1 MRSILRLGNRIAA
14 TSRSRIFVIVL
25 LATSGCNSQKSG
37 TPLAQ
42 VDLRAFGYGFTDRN
56 QIADATG
63 LSFLSEDRLA
73 VSVNQLT
80 DTESSAP
87 PGRDNPQAHILVIDV
102 QSGRIVEQG
111 TMPVGTSEGA
121 VQWVSGL
128 RLAVWN
134 SKGLQVCA
142 LNLRCSPPLAGL
154 GPLSV
159 SPKGTRIAFGGY
171 GMSPIKVLDVEPLR
185 EVASFDDPQGQNG
198 FVYGGGVIPGD
209 TALLVRRG
217 PNRFVI
223 RRPGKQDTLMDF
235 ERGGSF
241 ALSRFLNG
249 ETIVYVEHNSNEAI
263 VADLDGRE
271 LHRYKLKKAYR
282 TDFLP
287 TASGK
292 RFGIYEYGFTF
303 WNTLLNFFDFEETRP
318 PDFQRV
324 RVIDISSG
332 TEVAGLEW
340 DPRQSPLRH
349 SIEPQLSP
357 SGHRLARVVAGVL
370 EILPVN

>member
-1 MRSILRLGNRIAA
+1 MRSILRLGNRITG
-14 TSRSRIFVIVL
+14 TSRSRIFLIVM
-25 LATSGCNSQKSG
+25 LATGCNSQKSG
-37 TPLAQ
+37 TPLAR
-42 VDLRAFGYGFTDRN
+42 VDLRTFGYGFTDRE
-56 QIADATG
+56 QIADATE
-63 LSFLSEDRLA
+63 LSFLSEERLA
-73 VSVNQLT
+73 VSVNQLD

-87 PGRDNPQAHILVIDV
+87 PGRDNPRANILVIDV
-102 QSGRIVEQG
+102 QSGRVVAQG
-111 TMPVGTSEGA
+111 RMPVGTSEGA
-121 VQWVSGL
+121 VHWVSGL

-134 SKGLQVCA
+134 SNGLQVCA
-142 LNLRCSPPLAGL
+142 PNLRCSPPLAGP

-171 GMSPIKVLDVEPLR
+171 GMSPVKVLDVEPFR

-198 FVYGGGVIPGD
+198 FAYGGGVIPGD

-217 PNRFVI
+217 PSRFVI
-223 RRPGKQDTLMDF
+223 RRPGKQDKLMDF

-249 ETIVYVEHNSNEAI
+249 ETIVYVEQNSNEAVI
-263 VADLDGRE
+263 ADLDGRE
-271 LHRYKLKKAYR
+271 LHRYKLSKADR

-292 RFGIYEYGFTF
+292 RFGIYEYGFTY
-303 WNTLLNFFDFEETRP
+303 WNSLLNLLDFEETRP

-332 TEVAGLEW
+332 IAVARLVW
-340 DPRQSPLRH
+340 DPRQGTLRH
-349 SIEPQLSP
+349 SIEPRLSP
-357 SGHRLARVVAGVL
+357 SGHRLARVVAGAL
-370 EILPVN
+370 EILQVN

>member
-1 MRSILRLGNRIAA
+1 
-14 TSRSRIFVIVL
+14 
-25 LATSGCNSQKSG
+25 
-37 TPLAQ
+37 
-42 VDLRAFGYGFTDRN
+42 
-56 QIADATG
+56 
-63 LSFLSEDRLA
+63 
-73 VSVNQLT
+73 
-80 DTESSAP
+80 
-87 PGRDNPQAHILVIDV
+87 
-102 QSGRIVEQG
+102 
-111 TMPVGTSEGA
+111 
-121 VQWVSGL
+121 
-128 RLAVWN
+128 
-134 SKGLQVCA
+134 
-142 LNLRCSPPLAGL
+142 
-154 GPLSV
+154 
-159 SPKGTRIAFGGY
+159 
-171 GMSPIKVLDVEPLR
+171 MSPIKVLDVEPLR
-185 EVASFDDPQGQNG
+185 EVASFDDPQGRNG

-217 PNRFVI
+217 PSRFVI

-287 TASGK
+287 MASGK
-292 RFGIYEYGFTF
+292 RLGIYEYGFTF
-303 WNTLLNFFDFEETRP
+303 WNSLLNFFDFEETRP

-349 SIEPQLSP
+349 SIEPRLSP
-357 SGHRLARVVAGVL
+357 SGHRLARVVAGC
-370 EILPVN
+370 